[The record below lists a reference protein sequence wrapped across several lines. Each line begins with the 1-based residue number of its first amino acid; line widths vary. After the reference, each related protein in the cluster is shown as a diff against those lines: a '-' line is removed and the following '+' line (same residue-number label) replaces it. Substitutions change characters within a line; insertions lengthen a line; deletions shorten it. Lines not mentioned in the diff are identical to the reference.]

1 MYDSRYEE
9 YKKMMNIINE
19 LNDIIILAKESINNN
34 RETKSSKLLDYIQ
47 NKLNE
52 SGESISQLKE
62 PFLLFVM
69 GSGNYGKSTLINAL
83 LKRNIVISTDIPNT
97 WKLDLFV
104 KKNNEKIE
112 IIYSNN
118 KKITKSLINGNK
130 LLKNEEDKFKNSKIK
145 VSQNVA
151 KFKRENKLSINELKK
166 YKQQQENEN
175 LYKSEIVKVRY
186 NLKDGNML
194 DDFII
199 VDTPGLN
206 QILLK
211 DTLERMKEYYT
222 KADGVLWLVDACNI
236 VSKESNKLID
246 EMNKIDN
253 LHNNKKNI
261 IAVVNKMDII
271 SKADAANIAKV
282 KGKANEIYIDK
293 FDDLVYISAKEAVD
307 GILNNDCDL
316 IQKSNIDSLY
326 KSIDVNFTK
335 ISKIKQIDSKYKNIF
350 IMRDNII
357 KEVYDYKRELY
368 KDISNYNEIE
378 FESKKKSKEIYIQVL
393 NYIEDIKSNNT
404 YNDTDLND
412 LKTDIEKLQIKC
424 NLDLEKLYEVLYEKA
439 NINKSIDIEKLN
451 TNVYFARSKNL
462 ILEYNKSYT
471 LDKNNIKKANQ
482 LENILNKLN
491 PKNPKKQYIGEILT
505 KGNVYKRINNLK
517 NEISEILEDRISFID
532 FNINKIKDEA
542 FKEKYLEYSKIKKHI
557 QYLNEIENI
566 LNNLR

>member
-104 KKNNEKIE
+104 KKNNEKME

-145 VSQNVA
+145 VSQNVV

-271 SKADAANIAKV
+271 SKADAANIIKV
-282 KGKANEIYIDK
+282 KRKANEIYIDK
-293 FDDLVYISAKEAVD
+293 FDDVVYISAKEAVD
-307 GILNNDCDL
+307 GMLNNDCDL

-404 YNDTDLND
+404 YNDTGLND

-491 PKNPKKQYIGEILT
+491 PKNPKKQYIDEILT
-505 KGNVYKRINNLK
+505 KGHVYKRINNLK

>member
-1 MYDSRYEE
+1 MYESRYEE

-19 LNDIIILAKESINNN
+19 LNDIISLAKESINNN
-34 RETKSSKLLDYIQ
+34 RETKCTKLLDYIQ

-52 SGESISQLKE
+52 SCESISQLKE

-104 KKNNEKIE
+104 KKHNEKVE

-118 KKITKSLINGNK
+118 EKITKNLTNGNK
-130 LLKNEEDKFKNSKIK
+130 LLKNEEEKFKKSKTK

-166 YKQQQENEN
+166 YKQRQENEN

-186 NLKDGNML
+186 NLKDANML

-206 QILLK
+206 QTLLK
-211 DTLERMKEYYT
+211 DTLKRMKEYYI

-271 SKADAANIAKV
+271 SKADTANIVKV
-282 KGKANEIYIDK
+282 KRKANEIYIDK
-293 FDDLVYISAKEAVD
+293 FDDVVYISAKEAVD
-307 GILNNDCDL
+307 GMLNNDCDL

-335 ISKIKQIDSKYKNIF
+335 ISKIKQIDSKYKNLF

-357 KEVYDYKRELY
+357 KEIYDYKRELY

-393 NYIEDIKSNNT
+393 NYIEDIESNNT

-462 ILEYNKSYT
+462 ILDYNKSYT
-471 LDKNNIKKANQ
+471 LDKNNIKKAKQ

-491 PKNPKKQYIGEILT
+491 PKKQYIDEILT
-505 KGNVYKRINNLK
+505 KGHVYKRINNLK

-557 QYLNEIENI
+557 EYLNDMENI

>member
-271 SKADAANIAKV
+271 SKADAANIIKV

-293 FDDLVYISAKEAVD
+293 FDDVVYISAKEAVD

-517 NEISEILEDRISFID
+517 NEISEILEDRISFIH

>member
-293 FDDLVYISAKEAVD
+293 FDDVVYISAKEAVD

>member
-130 LLKNEEDKFKNSKIK
+130 LLKDEEDKFKNSKIK

-271 SKADAANIAKV
+271 SKADAANIIKV

-293 FDDLVYISAKEAVD
+293 FDDVVYISAKEAVD

>member
-9 YKKMMNIINE
+9 YKKMINIINE
-19 LNDIIILAKESINNN
+19 LNNVITFAKESVNNN
-34 RETKSSKLLDYIQ
+34 RETKSSKLLEFIKI
-47 NKLNE
+47 KLSE
-52 SGESISQLKE
+52 SSESISQLKE

-83 LKRNIVISTDIPNT
+83 LKRNIVKSTDIPNT
-97 WKLDLFV
+97 WKLDLFT
-104 KKNNEKIE
+104 KKHNEKME
-112 IIYSNN
+112 IIYSDNE
-118 KKITKSLINGNK
+118 KITKSLINGNK
-130 LLKNEEDKFKNSKIK
+130 LLKNEEEKFKNSKIK

-151 KFKRENKLSINELKK
+151 KIKRENKLSINELKK

-175 LYKSEIVKVRY
+175 LYKSEIIKVRY
-186 NLKDGNML
+186 NLKDGNLL

-211 DTLERMKEYYT
+211 DTLERMKEYYI

-271 SKADAANIAKV
+271 TKADKANIAKV
-282 KGKANEIYIDK
+282 KRKANEIYIDK

-307 GILNNDCDL
+307 GMLNNDLDL
-316 IQKSNIDSLY
+316 IQKSNIESLY
-326 KSIDVNFTK
+326 KSIDENFTK
-335 ISKIKQIDSKYKNIF
+335 ISKTKQIDSKYKNLF
-350 IMRDNII
+350 IMRDSII
-357 KEVYDYKRELY
+357 KEIYNYKRELY

-378 FESKKKSKEIYIQVL
+378 FELKNKSKEIYIKIL
-393 NYIEDIKSNNT
+393 NYIEDIKNNNI
-404 YNDTDLND
+404 YNDTDLSD
-412 LKTDIEKLQIKC
+412 LKSDIENLQIKC

-439 NINKSIDIEKLN
+439 NINKRIDIEKLN

-462 ILEYNKSYT
+462 ILQYNKSYT
-471 LDKNNIKKANQ
+471 LDKNNVKKANQ

-491 PKNPKKQYIGEILT
+491 PKNPKKQYVNEILT
-505 KGNVYKRINNLK
+505 KDNVYKRIDNLK
-517 NEISEILEDRISFID
+517 NEISEILKDRISFID

-542 FKEKYLEYSKIKKHI
+542 FEEKYLEYSKIKKHI
-557 QYLNEIENI
+557 EYLNEIENI

>member
-1 MYDSRYEE
+1 MYDTRYEE

-19 LNDIIILAKESINNN
+19 LNDIISLAKESINNN

-104 KKNNEKIE
+104 KKHNEKME
-112 IIYSNN
+112 IKYSNN
-118 KKITKSLINGNK
+118 EKITKSLINGNK

-145 VSQNVA
+145 ISQNVA

-186 NLKDGNML
+186 NLKDANML

-206 QILLK
+206 QTLLK
-211 DTLERMKEYYT
+211 DTLKRMKEYYI

-271 SKADAANIAKV
+271 SKADTANIIKV
-282 KGKANEIYIDK
+282 KRKANEIYIDK
-293 FDDLVYISAKEAVD
+293 FDDVVYISAKEAVD
-307 GILNNDCDL
+307 GMLNNDCDL

-335 ISKIKQIDSKYKNIF
+335 ISKIKQIDSKYKNLF

-357 KEVYDYKRELY
+357 KEIYDYKRELY

-378 FESKKKSKEIYIQVL
+378 FESKEKSKEIYIQVL

-462 ILEYNKSYT
+462 ILDYNKSYT

-491 PKNPKKQYIGEILT
+491 PKKQYIDEILT
-505 KGNVYKRINNLK
+505 KGHVYKRINNLK

-557 QYLNEIENI
+557 EYLNDIENI

>member
-1 MYDSRYEE
+1 MYASRQEE
-9 YKKMMNIINE
+9 LKKLIEITNEVNRILILCRQNIDYKNE
-19 LNDIIILAKESINNN
+19 SKYGNLLNL
-34 RETKSSKLLDYIQ
+34 IQ
-47 NKLNE
+47 NKIDENV
-52 SGESISQLKE
+52 ESIKELKE
-62 PFLLFVM
+62 PFLLFIM

-83 LKRNIVISTDIPNT
+83 LKKNIVISTDIPNT

-104 KKNNEKIE
+104 KKHNEKME

-118 KKITKSLINGNK
+118 EKITKNLINGNK
-130 LLKNEEDKFKNSKIK
+130 FLKSEEDKFKNSKIK

-151 KFKRENKLSINELKK
+151 RFKRENKLSINELKK
-166 YKQQQENEN
+166 YKQQQENDN

-211 DTLERMKEYYT
+211 DTLERMKEYYI

-236 VSKESNKLID
+236 VSKEGNKLID
-246 EMNKIDN
+246 EMNKIDD

-271 SKADAANIAKV
+271 SKADTANIIKV
-282 KGKANEIYIDK
+282 KRKANEIYIDK
-293 FDDLVYISAKEAVD
+293 FDDVVYISAKQAVD
-307 GILNNDCDL
+307 GMLNNDLDL

-335 ISKIKQIDSKYKNIF
+335 ISEIKQIDSKYKNLF

-357 KEVYDYKRELY
+357 KEIYDYKRELY

-393 NYIEDIKSNNT
+393 NYIDDIKSNNT

-439 NINKSIDIEKLN
+439 NINKSIYIEKLN

-462 ILEYNKSYT
+462 ILDYNKSYT

-491 PKNPKKQYIGEILT
+491 PKNPKKQYIDKILT
-505 KGNVYKRINNLK
+505 KDHIYKRINNLK

-557 QYLNEIENI
+557 EYLNDIENI